1 MSNIDTSRFLTKL
14 LRLIDDLELLSHDG
28 PSRVREYLR
37 EHDPSA
43 RECIKSLAASGKG
56 TEGYVGIVN
65 EVHRRL
71 AGAEARGLD
80 PQIVAK
86 VVLALVEFDAN
97 PFVALR
103 TLGTE
108 HALLSPRASS
118 RLICDGLS
126 ANVEGYVGM
135 GYLDADD
142 VEPLEMNGL
151 RTVAIRVGGSRPA
164 DESLFDQVQTN
175 IFKLAG
181 MQGPGIEALLGW
193 HHFISWLRQSS
204 GAVASSGAALA
215 ALDESVLTQLMPAAM
230 AGDSRT
236 SAIRRGLAIDEAVR
250 ALVQVARGHAATLR
264 EKRIGFAS
272 ASELFESFRAFVFA
286 VPSDD
291 GALPSGLLD
300 EQTLAAVERSLAAA
314 AELRLPSADPV
325 GPSLRE
331 TQRRLRYLARVA
343 SSGLVDQTRVL
354 DLLFPIGH
362 NQDEREAYRFGFERV
377 SEAEAESRISQLL
390 ERAGS
395 DRKRVR
401 ALRLMAQM
409 EVDTFSPSLD
419 SAAPAAFLEKLV
431 EIAGG
436 LDDEESD
443 LASEVFSQEFIA
455 RAAGYLLRSYGEG
468 DPAIKARK
476 SFFTER
482 QSGFDASALPL
493 VASIK
498 DGDQREFRRILRAN
512 FHREFDLSKIV
523 SDVVPLFVG
532 VAADDPCRR
541 DFASW
546 ATPAVFDGAASGG
559 ELATF
564 GALAAMSSD
573 ELIGEARSRPRE
585 KHGIFRVPVAHAIC
599 YMAGA
604 GKVSAREALVALA
617 DVALTPPALLRQLWV
632 VEPDVIGRTSG
643 FALAAACCKQA
654 LASLTRPTVEPG
666 VRDALLFSRS
676 TADGVTALMAA
687 ARSAS
692 NECEHRMEGFNAL
705 LAARE
710 ALGLGSLD
718 ARDNRGWRA
727 IHHAVASGN
736 TEVARALMSAGS
748 SVAIEEG
755 DGTSVLIEA
764 FDCSDQSRYA
774 FSVWFVSGAVL
785 PAMKQQSGGKVSA
798 DVFRF
803 GHDRVNHKGMPRT
816 VANVGIINPHYLRF
830 VQFASEHPD
839 VWGGLTA
846 EAVNWMFTADS
857 GVDRFRMVA
866 DLSPQQASAAVGD
879 AAIFALMRS
888 LRPRGDADSISGTV
902 DIIDALR
909 RIKALRVDGND
920 SQRRSVFHVLAS
932 RLKEL
937 PRRFSVSASD
947 QCSLV
952 RALLGANPSAHERA
966 VSHADLDGRSSV
978 VSATSGGQVLLALL
992 LSRALAARDPSARH
1006 LKIQGAARLIHN
1018 PGQLAQLVS
1027 DGGMGMLQLSP
1038 AGEVLLACGD
1048 QVVNLGQTGQG
1059 AIAVD
1064 APREVRNVV
1073 DWLSRQDVQAAIE
1086 TNLAKAFVQPNFAV
1100 TFDDFV
1106 AWLDHLAKSR

>member
-1 MSNIDTSRFLTKL
+1 
-14 LRLIDDLELLSHDG
+14 
-28 PSRVREYLR
+28 
-37 EHDPSA
+37 
-43 RECIKSLAASGKG
+43 
-56 TEGYVGIVN
+56 
-65 EVHRRL
+65 
-71 AGAEARGLD
+71 
-80 PQIVAK
+80 
-86 VVLALVEFDAN
+86 
-97 PFVALR
+97 
-103 TLGTE
+103 
-108 HALLSPRASS
+108 
-118 RLICDGLS
+118 
-126 ANVEGYVGM
+126 
-135 GYLDADD
+135 
-142 VEPLEMNGL
+142 MNGL
-151 RTVAIRVGGSRPA
+151 RTVAIRVGGSLPA
-164 DESLFDQVQTN
+164 DEHLVNQVQAN
-175 IFKLAG
+175 IYSLAG

-193 HHFISWLRQSS
+193 HRFISWLRQSS
-204 GAVASSGAALA
+204 GAVAASGAALA
-215 ALDESVLTQLMPAAM
+215 ALDERVLMYLIPAAM
-230 AGDSRT
+230 HGDSRT
-236 SAIRRGLAIDEAVR
+236 SAIRRGLAIEEAVR
-250 ALVQVARGHAATLR
+250 ALVQAARGHAATLR
-264 EKRIGFAS
+264 EERIGFSS
-272 ASELFESFRAFVFA
+272 ASVLFEPFRAFVFA

-291 GALPSGLLD
+291 GALPGGLLD

-314 AELRLPSADPV
+314 TELRLPSADPV

-362 NQDEREAYRFGFERV
+362 NQDEREAYRFGFERAP
-377 SEAEAESRISQLL
+377 EGRISPLL

-395 DRKRVR
+395 DEKRVR

-409 EVDTFSPSLD
+409 EVDTFSPSMD
-419 SAAPAAFLEKLV
+419 SVAPAAFLEQLV
-431 EIAGG
+431 EIAGA

-476 SFFTER
+476 NFFAER
-482 QSGFDASALPL
+482 QSGFDAAALPL

-498 DGDQREFRRILRAN
+498 DGGHREFRRILRAN

-546 ATPAVFDGAASGG
+546 ATPAVFDGGASGG

-564 GALAAMSSD
+564 GALATMSSE

-585 KHGIFRVPVAHAIC
+585 LHGIFRVPVAHAIC
-599 YMAGA
+599 YLAGA

-617 DVALTPPALLRQLWV
+617 DVAKTPPALLRQLWV

-654 LASLTRPTVEPG
+654 LASLTRPAVEPE

-676 TADGVTALMAA
+676 TADGVTALMVA

-705 LAARE
+705 LASRE
-710 ALGLGSLD
+710 ALGLGRLD
-718 ARDNRGWRA
+718 ARDSRGWRA

-748 SVAIEEG
+748 SVGIEDG

-785 PAMKQQSGGKVSA
+785 PAMKQESGGKVSA

-866 DLSPQQASAAVGD
+866 DLSPQQASAAVDD

-992 LSRALAARDPSARH
+992 LSRALAARDPSARN

-1059 AIAVD
+1059 AIVVD